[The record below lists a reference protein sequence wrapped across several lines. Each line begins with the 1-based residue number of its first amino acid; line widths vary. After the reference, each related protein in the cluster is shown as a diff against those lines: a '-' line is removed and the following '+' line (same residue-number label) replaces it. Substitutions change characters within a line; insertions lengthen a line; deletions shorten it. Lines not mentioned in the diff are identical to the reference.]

1 MKNVLI
7 FLVAFYLGTVVQ
19 AWWHRK
25 GCTLF
30 FEWKKKRKQGKNK

>member
-1 MKNVLI
+1 MINILI
-7 FLVAFYLGTVVQ
+7 FFVGFYLGTEVQ

-30 FEWKKKRKQGKNK
+30 LEWKEKRK